1 MKGMEMTTIGLFF
14 GSTTGNTED
23 AARQIQAALG
33 DDVVS
38 MMDIGQA
45 KAGTMKAFD
54 VLIFGTST
62 WGCGEPQDDWARFE
76 PEIEKVDW
84 SNKRVALFGL
94 GDQYGYGDTFV
105 DAMGMLYD
113 SLVAQGA
120 EVIGQW
126 DGKDIEFTESR
137 AFRDGKFVGLVLDAD
152 NQPDMTPKRIEQWVQ
167 GLRGVLGL

>member
-1 MKGMEMTTIGLFF
+1 MEMITIGLFF

-33 DDVVS
+33 EDLVSVQDV
-38 MMDIGQA
+38 GQA
-45 KAGTMKAFD
+45 KADTMKAYD

-76 PEIEKVDW
+76 PELEKIDW
-84 SNKRVALFGL
+84 SQKRVALFGL

-105 DAMGMLYD
+105 DAMGMLYEA
-113 SLVAQGA
+113 LVAQGA

-126 DGKDIEFTESR
+126 DGPGYEFTASR
-137 AFRDGKFVGLVLDAD
+137 AFRDGQFVGLALDAD
-152 NQPDMTPKRIEQWVQ
+152 NQPDMTAERVEQWVQ
-167 GLRGVLGL
+167 GLRGELGL